1 MLHRSLSLLTH
12 TNVDLLPV
20 LQGASQ
26 IYHRF
31 LHPYMV
37 QYEGEIDNGLEGMR
51 VGAARRIQA
60 MGATA
65 ATEIA
70 KAVTKQGSSAV
81 S

>member
-1 MLHRSLSLLTH
+1 
-12 TNVDLLPV
+12 
-20 LQGASQ
+20 
-26 IYHRF
+26 
-31 LHPYMV
+31 MV